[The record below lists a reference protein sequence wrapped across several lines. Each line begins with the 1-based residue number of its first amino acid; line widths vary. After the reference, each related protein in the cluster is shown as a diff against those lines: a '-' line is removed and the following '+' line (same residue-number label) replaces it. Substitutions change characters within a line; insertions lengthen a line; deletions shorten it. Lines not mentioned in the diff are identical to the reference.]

1 MNELIKKF
9 IDHLRY
15 QRNLSSHTLRNYL
28 SDLNQFQQ
36 FLRDSDFCLDENG
49 NIDEQRL
56 DIHIVRAYLASIN
69 KHRKKS
75 SVGRKLAALKG
86 LFKYL
91 AATGHRNK
99 PYIADSDAQ
108 AGQAAALFSLGG
120 RCVPAP
126 GGIAIK
132 GSLDVRDR
140 AMLEVFY
147 STGIRASEL
156 VGLNWSDID
165 FQLGIIRVIGKGS
178 KERSCRLAR

>member
-1 MNELIKKF
+1 MLSFERSGPAAQVNELIKRF
-9 IDHLRY
+9 IDHLRD

-86 LFKYL
+86 FFKYL
-91 AATGHRNK
+91 AATG
-99 PYIADSDAQ
+99 
-108 AGQAAALFSLGG
+108 
-120 RCVPAP
+120 
-126 GGIAIK
+126 
-132 GSLDVRDR
+132 
-140 AMLEVFY
+140 
-147 STGIRASEL
+147 
-156 VGLNWSDID
+156 
-165 FQLGIIRVIGKGS
+165 
-178 KERSCRLAR
+178 